1 MVVARGKSR
10 NSWVVEDGGS
20 LCTTTVL
27 REELS
32 IIVVL
37 GKELVC
43 WWLFLVMHEVV
54 DMAERGKKDAG

>member
-1 MVVARGKSR
+1 
-10 NSWVVEDGGS
+10 
-20 LCTTTVL
+20 L

-54 DMAERGKKDAG
+54 DVAERGKKDAG